1 MREKWR
7 EHAEAVRNF
16 CRLWLLLALS
26 CDSPAVAADFKVLS
40 VGDGDTIR
48 VTTPSGANKTTVRLA
63 CIDAP
68 ETSQAPYGIDARQ
81 ALQADLP
88 IGTEVSL
95 RTKATDRYGRTVA
108 EVLKGT
114 TNTNQILVATGAA
127 FVYWQYIEGCD
138 RETYSRLEN
147 EARLKS
153 LGVWAVP
160 GGIQRPWDYR
170 RGRKAGSTSNSQSN
184 SASKPA
190 YSGSRYRCKQ
200 IGSWAKAQELLKQG
214 HSYLDRDGDG
224 EACEALR

>member
-1 MREKWR
+1 
-7 EHAEAVRNF
+7 VRNF
-16 CRLWLLLALS
+16 CRLWLLIALS
-26 CDSPAVAADFKVLS
+26 CASPAVAAEFKVLS

-68 ETSQAPYGIDARQ
+68 ETSQVLGIDARQ

-88 IGTEVSL
+88 IGTLVSL

-108 EVLKGT
+108 EVIRGS
-114 TNTNQILVATGAA
+114 TNINQALVGAGAA

-153 LGVWAVP
+153 LGVWALP

-170 RGRKAGSTSNSQSN
+170 RSRKG
-184 SASKPA
+184 
-190 YSGSRYRCKQ
+190 SGSGVNRYRCKEVE
-200 IGSWAKAQELLKQG
+200 SWAKAQELLKQG
-214 HSYLDRDGDG
+214 HTYLDGDGDG
-224 EACEALR
+224 EACEGLR

>member
-1 MREKWR
+1 MAMSLPHISWLS
-7 EHAEAVRNF
+7 AVAI
-16 CRLWLLLALS
+16 ALS
-26 CDSPAVAADFKVLS
+26 SITTPVAAAELKLLS

-48 VTTPSGANKTTVRLA
+48 VSSPSGTSKTTVRLA

-68 ETSQAPYGIDARQ
+68 ETSQAPYGNDARQ
-81 ALQADLP
+81 ALQAELP
-88 IGTEVSL
+88 IGTEVGL
-95 RTKATDRYGRTVA
+95 RPKATDRYGRTVA

-114 TNTNQILVATGAA
+114 TNINQALVQSGVA

-153 LGVWAVP
+153 LGIWAVP

-170 RGRKAGSTSNSQSN
+170 RGRRSVSGSNNPSG
-184 SASKPA
+184 SASTPS

-200 IGSWAKAQELLKQG
+200 IGNWAKAQELLKQG
-214 HSYLDRDGDG
+214 HTYLDGDGDG
-224 EACEALR
+224 EACNGLT

>member
-1 MREKWR
+1 LRYFWR
-7 EHAEAVRNF
+7 LCF
-16 CRLWLLLALS
+16 LLALS
-26 CDSPAVAADFKVLS
+26 CVTPAFAAEFKLLS
-40 VGDGDTIR
+40 IGDGDTIR
-48 VTTPSGANKTTVRLA
+48 VNSPNGTNKTTVRLA

-68 ETSQAPYGIDARQ
+68 ETSQAPYGNAARQ
-81 ALQADLP
+81 ALQAQLP
-88 IGTEVSL
+88 IGTKVLL

-108 EVLKGT
+108 QVLRR
-114 TNTNQILVATGAA
+114 NININQAMVATGTA

-170 RGRKAGSTSNSQSN
+170 RGWKSGSGSNNQPTG
-184 SASKPA
+184 ASKPG
-190 YSGSRYRCKQ
+190 YSGSRYKCKQ
-200 IGSWAKAQELLKQG
+200 IGYWARAQELLKQG

-224 EACEALR
+224 DACESLR

>member
-1 MREKWR
+1 
-7 EHAEAVRNF
+7 VRNF
-16 CRLWLLLALS
+16 CRLWVLLALS
-26 CDSPAVAADFKVLS
+26 CVAPAAAAELKVFS

-48 VTTPSGANKTTVRLA
+48 VTGTTGVNKTTVRLA

-68 ETSQAPYGIDARQ
+68 ETSQTPYGNDARR
-81 ALQADLP
+81 ALLGELA

-114 TNTNQILVATGAA
+114 TNINQALVGAGVA

-138 RETYSRLEN
+138 RATYSRLEN

-153 LGVWAVP
+153 LGIWAVP
-160 GGIQRPWDYR
+160 GGIQRAWDYR
-170 RGRKAGSTSNSQSN
+170 RGRKSVSGSNAPSN
-184 SASKPA
+184 SASKPG

-200 IGSWAKAQELLKQG
+200 IGSWAIAQELLKQG
-214 HSYLDRDGDG
+214 HSYLDGDGDG
-224 EACEALR
+224 EACESLK

>member
-1 MREKWR
+1 MRQKWR
-7 EHAEAVRNF
+7 EHAKTVRNS
-16 CRLWLLLALS
+16 CKLWLLFALS
-26 CDSPAVAADFKVLS
+26 CGSPAFAADFKVLS

-48 VTTPSGANKTTVRLA
+48 VTTPNGTNKTTVRLA

-68 ETSQAPYGIDARQ
+68 ETSQVLGIDARQ
-81 ALQADLP
+81 ALQAELP
-88 IGTEVSL
+88 IGTEVGL

-108 EVLKGT
+108 EVLRG
-114 TNTNQILVATGAA
+114 NTNINQALVATGAA

-170 RGRKAGSTSNSQSN
+170 RGRK
-184 SASKPA
+184 
-190 YSGSRYRCKQ
+190 SGSGSNNPSSGVARPGQSGGRYRCKQ
-200 IGSWAKAQELLKQG
+200 IGNWAKAQELLKQG
-214 HSYLDRDGDG
+214 HTYLDGDGDG
-224 EACEALR
+224 EACEALK

>member
-1 MREKWR
+1 M
-7 EHAEAVRNF
+7 
-16 CRLWLLLALS
+16 
-26 CDSPAVAADFKVLS
+26 LS

-48 VTTPSGANKTTVRLA
+48 VSSPSGTTKTTVRLA

-68 ETSQAPYGIDARQ
+68 ETSQAPYGNEARK

-114 TNTNQILVATGAA
+114 TNINQALVAAGVA
-127 FVYWQYIEGCD
+127 FVYWQYIDGCD

-153 LGVWAVP
+153 LGIWQVP

-170 RGRKAGSTSNSQSN
+170 RGRKSGSSSNNQSN
-184 SASKPA
+184 SSSKPG
-190 YSGSRYRCKQ
+190 YSDSRYRCKQ

-214 HSYLDRDGDG
+214 HTYLDRDGDG
-224 EACEALR
+224 EACKSLR

>member
-1 MREKWR
+1 MK
-7 EHAEAVRNF
+7 NF
-16 CRLWLLLALS
+16 CRLCVLLALS
-26 CDSPAVAADFKVLS
+26 CVAPAVADEFKVLS

-48 VTTPSGANKTTVRLA
+48 VTTPNGTNKTTVRLA

-68 ETSQAPYGIDARQ
+68 ETSQAPYGNDARR
-81 ALQADLP
+81 ALQGELA

-108 EVLKGT
+108 EVIRGS
-114 TNTNQILVATGAA
+114 TNINQALVQSGVA

-138 RETYSRLEN
+138 RETYTRLEN

-160 GGIQRPWDYR
+160 GGIPRPWDYR
-170 RGRKAGSTSNSQSN
+170 RARKSSNTGANASGAAARPSQS
-184 SASKPA
+184 
-190 YSGSRYRCKQ
+190 GGRFRCKQ

-214 HSYLDRDGDG
+214 HSYLDGDGDG
-224 EACEALR
+224 EACEGLR

>member
-1 MREKWR
+1 M
-7 EHAEAVRNF
+7 
-16 CRLWLLLALS
+16 
-26 CDSPAVAADFKVLS
+26 LS

-48 VTTPSGANKTTVRLA
+48 VTTPNGTNKTTVRLA

-68 ETSQAPYGIDARQ
+68 ETSQVPGIDARQ

-88 IGTEVSL
+88 IGTEVGL

-114 TNTNQILVATGAA
+114 TNINQSMVATGVA

-138 RETYSRLEN
+138 CETYTRLKN

-170 RGRKAGSTSNSQSN
+170 KSRKAGSGAN
-184 SASKPA
+184 
-190 YSGSRYRCKQ
+190 
-200 IGSWAKAQELLKQG
+200 
-214 HSYLDRDGDG
+214 
-224 EACEALR
+224 

>member
-1 MREKWR
+1 M
-7 EHAEAVRNF
+7 
-16 CRLWLLLALS
+16 
-26 CDSPAVAADFKVLS
+26 LS

-48 VTTPSGANKTTVRLA
+48 VTTPSGTNKTTVRLA

-68 ETSQAPYGIDARQ
+68 ETSQAPYGNAARQ

-88 IGTEVSL
+88 IGTEVGL
-95 RTKATDRYGRTVA
+95 RIKATDRYGRTVA

-114 TNTNQILVATGAA
+114 TNINQALVAAGAA

-170 RGRKAGSTSNSQSN
+170 RGRKSGSGSNNPSNSS
-184 SASKPA
+184 SKPG
-190 YSGSRYRCKQ
+190 YSGGRYRCKQ
-200 IGSWAKAQELLKQG
+200 IGNWAKAQELLKQG
-214 HSYLDRDGDG
+214 HSYLDGDGDG
-224 EACEALR
+224 EACEGLK